1 MPDIYMSTGTSV
13 AGTGENKSFTDKAAA
28 EAYIK
33 QTVQGWKDAAAATLL
48 AAEAARDALLATAHD
63 YQANG
68 ITHTGTS
75 VPATPEEEYVNYL
88 LLGPYCGIQHAVVTS
103 LADGM
108 KVITNYKRSAG
119 YAYSTRKR
127 YRWVQDVAYVPPG
140 SYYKTAGAYVVFVPP
155 SPLADEDAAF
165 VALLNAASDT
175 LGNLGTSPVDSNV
188 VALMQAAL
196 PYGVYNCA
204 GVNITII
211 SYQVGVVNPTSRD
224 FTVTYSSSTIGGNR
238 PFLTIT
244 ADAVGVQGQWH
255 QEEDFAIIAP
265 FWQAAIPETCGK
277 HSITIGIK
285 DNRGNKKDPRN
296 VGERAPL
303 LDSLPSTPPQGYVSS
318 GSLTTLTGTHGVTGS
333 VAALRNICG
342 SGYVMMPNI
351 FLEDLAQENLPEG
364 YTAEGVYHPAVTM
377 DFTTPGTQFT
387 VQTGSTEP
395 GYVSLKGAY
404 VYDLL
409 LKKWGKLKADY
420 NLITKFDSVNAFSSS
435 QFDYTDV
442 GLTAGL
448 FDTVTGLI
456 SILDDAPAD
465 SFLRYGKIGYYRLGY
480 TNIFEL
486 HVSFRHFGD
495 CTFLIE
501 GSTDGVAL
509 DPSLTHTE
517 TFTNVM
523 QALIHPDISA
533 RWFTVKISGN
543 YDLTGM
549 EFRGKIA
556 SRR

>member
-1 MPDIYMSTGTSV
+1 MPEIFMSTGTSV
-13 AGTGENKSFTDKAAA
+13 EGTGENKSFTDKAAA

-48 AAEAARDALLATAHD
+48 AAESARDALLATAHD

-68 ITHTGTS
+68 VTYTGTS
-75 VPATPEEEYVNYL
+75 VPATPADENVNYL

-127 YRWVQDVAYVPPG
+127 FRWIQDVAYIPPG
-140 SYYKTAGAYVVFVPP
+140 NFMKVEGA
-155 SPLADEDAAF
+155 SPVTGTPVDLAF

-175 LGNLGTSPVDSNV
+175 LGNLGSSLDIDGTI
-188 VALMQAAL
+188 AAMQVAL
-196 PYGVYNCA
+196 PYGTYVCA
-204 GVNITII
+204 GSNVTITA
-211 SYQVGVVNPTSRD
+211 YQFAGSSGSTYYFRVVYTGSAL
-224 FTVTYSSSTIGGNR
+224 GGNR
-238 PFLTIT
+238 NFLGT
-244 ADAVGVQGQWH
+244 AASGPGVQGQWH
-255 QEEDFAIIAP
+255 QEEDFTIIAP
-265 FWQAAIPETCGK
+265 FWQAAVPETCSK
-277 HSITIGIK
+277 TSITIGIT

-333 VAALRNICG
+333 VASLRNING
-342 SGYVMMPNI
+342 LGYVMMPNI
-351 FLEDLAQENLPEG
+351 FLGNLTQGDLPGG
-364 YTAEGVYHPAVTM
+364 YTEGGVYHPAVTM
-377 DFTTPGTQFT
+377 DFTTPGASFT
-387 VQTGSTEP
+387 VQTGSAEP
-395 GYVSLKGAY
+395 GYISLKGAY

-420 NLITKFDSVNAFSSS
+420 NLIAHFDSVNAFSSP
-435 QFDYTDV
+435 QFNYTDV
-442 GLTAGL
+442 GMTAGL
-448 FDTVTGLI
+448 FVSTSGLI
-456 SILDDAPAD
+456 SILDDEPTD

-501 GSTDGVAL
+501 ASTDGASL
-509 DPSLTHTE
+509 DPSLSHTE

-523 QALIHPDISA
+523 QALLHPDISA
-533 RWFTVKISGN
+533 RWFTVKVSGN